1 MELLKTQVQNSLQLR
16 PDLVEKVSNDE
27 ELLKLI
33 EELVTELVN
42 HDFERLLLM
51 LYRLDVSEQKVKQAI
66 DAAGPANA
74 SRNIAELIL
83 AREKEKAVSREQYK
97 TNNPEWEF

>member
-1 MELLKTQVQNSLQLR
+1 MEALKTQVQNSLQLR
-16 PDLVEKVSNDE
+16 PDLIEKVSNDE

-66 DAAGPANA
+66 DASGPTNA
-74 SRNIAELIL
+74 SRNIAELIM

-97 TNNPEWEF
+97 TDNPEWQF

>member
-1 MELLKTQVQNSLQLR
+1 MKTQVQNSLQLR
-16 PDLVEKVSNDE
+16 PDLIEKVSNDE

-51 LYRLDVSEQKVKQAI
+51 LYRLDVNEQKVKQAI
-66 DAAGPANA
+66 DTAGPNNA
-74 SRNIAELIL
+74 SRNIAELVL

-97 TNNPEWEF
+97 TDNPEWEF

>member
-1 MELLKTQVQNSLQLR
+1 MEALKTQVQNSLQLR
-16 PDLVEKVSNDE
+16 PDLVEKVNTDG

-66 DAAGPANA
+66 DASGPTNA
-74 SRNIAELIL
+74 SRNIAELIM

-97 TNNPEWEF
+97 TDNPEWQF

>member
-1 MELLKTQVQNSLQLR
+1 MEALKTQVQNSLQLR
-16 PDLVEKVSNDE
+16 PDLVEKVNTDG

-51 LYRLDVSEQKVKQAI
+51 LYRLDVNEQKVKQAI
-66 DAAGPANA
+66 DTAGPNNA
-74 SRNIAELIL
+74 SRNIAELVL

-97 TNNPEWEF
+97 TDNPEWEF

>member
-1 MELLKTQVQNSLQLR
+1 MEALKTQVQNSLQLR
-16 PDLVEKVSNDE
+16 PDLIEKVSNDE

-66 DAAGPANA
+66 DAAGPTNA
-74 SRNIAELIL
+74 SRNIAELIM

-97 TNNPEWEF
+97 TDNPEWQF

>member
-1 MELLKTQVQNSLQLR
+1 MEALKTQVQNSLQLR

-66 DAAGPANA
+66 DTAGPTNA
-74 SRNIAELIL
+74 SRNIAKLIL
-83 AREKEKAVSREQYK
+83 DREKEKAVSREQYK
-97 TNNPEWEF
+97 TDNPEWEF

>member
-1 MELLKTQVQNSLQLR
+1 MEALKTQVQNSLQLR
-16 PDLVEKVSNDE
+16 PDLVEKVNTDG

-66 DAAGPANA
+66 DAAGPTNA
-74 SRNIAELIL
+74 SRNIAELIM

-97 TNNPEWEF
+97 TDNPEWQF

>member
-1 MELLKTQVQNSLQLR
+1 MKTQVQNSLQLR

-66 DAAGPANA
+66 DTAGPANA

-97 TNNPEWEF
+97 TDNPEWEF